1 MTTPDERFANA
12 AEPEQ
17 LTRAVEAARANG
29 LTVEVVDTVAEARKL
44 VIDQLPTGKTIFTS
58 ASETLRLS
66 GIAEDIDKSGRFT
79 SVRARLELD
88 GVDRDPTEVRLRTA
102 TPDVVVGSV
111 HAVTEQGQLVAAS
124 ATGSQFAPYAFGAA
138 QSIWVVGA
146 QKIVPDL
153 ETALTRIRTYS
164 LPKENERCLATYG
177 QPSVLSK
184 ILIIEREIFP
194 GRATLVLVREPI
206 GF

>member
-1 MTTPDERFANA
+1 MTTPDERFAGA
-12 AEPEQ
+12 ATPEQ
-17 LTRAVEAARANG
+17 LSRTAEAARANG
-29 LTVEVVDTVAEARKL
+29 LTVEVVDTIAEARKL
-44 VIDQLPTGKTIFTS
+44 VTDQLPTDKSIFTA

-66 GIAEDIDKSGRFT
+66 GIAEDVDRSGRFV
-79 SVRARLELD
+79 SVRAQLELD
-88 GVDRDPTEVRLRTA
+88 GVDRDPNHVRLRTA

-111 HAVTEQGQLVAAS
+111 HAVTEQGHLVAAS
-124 ATGSQFAPYAFGAA
+124 ATGSQFTPYAFGAGQA
-138 QSIWVVGA
+138 VWVVGA
-146 QKIVPDL
+146 QKVVPDL

-164 LPKENERCLATYG
+164 LPKENERCMAVYG

-184 ILIIEREIFP
+184 ILIIERELFP

>member
-1 MTTPDERFANA
+1 MTTPDERFASA
-12 AEPEQ
+12 AEPER
-17 LTRAVEAARANG
+17 LTRAAEAARANG

-44 VIDQLPTGKTIFTS
+44 VTDQLPTDKTVFTS

-66 GIAEDIDKSGRFT
+66 GIAEDIDRSGRFT
-79 SVRARLELD
+79 SVRAQLELD
-88 GVDRDPTEVRLRTA
+88 GVDRDPNQVRLRTA

-111 HAVTEQGQLVAAS
+111 HAVTEQGHLVAAS
-124 ATGSQFAPYAFGAA
+124 ATGSQFVPYAFGAG
-138 QSIWVVGA
+138 QTIWVVGA
-146 QKIVPDL
+146 QKVVPDL

-164 LPKENERCLATYG
+164 LPKENERCLAAYG
-177 QPSVLSK
+177 RPSVLSK

>member
-1 MTTPDERFANA
+1 MTTPDERFASA
-12 AEPEQ
+12 AEPER
-17 LTRAVEAARANG
+17 LTRAAEAARANG

-44 VIDQLPTGKTIFTS
+44 VTDQLPTDKTIFTS

-66 GIAEDIDKSGRFT
+66 GIAEDIDRSGRFT
-79 SVRARLELD
+79 SVRAQLELD
-88 GVDRDPTEVRLRTA
+88 GVDRDPNQVRLRTA

-111 HAVTEQGQLVAAS
+111 HAVTEQGHLVAAS
-124 ATGSQFAPYAFGAA
+124 ATGSQFVPYAFGAG
-138 QSIWVVGA
+138 QTIWVVGA
-146 QKIVPDL
+146 QKVVPDL

-164 LPKENERCLATYG
+164 LPKENERCLAAYG

>member
-12 AEPEQ
+12 AEPER
-17 LTRAVEAARANG
+17 LTRAAEAARANG

-44 VIDQLPTGKTIFTS
+44 VTDQLPTDKTVFTS

-66 GIAEDIDKSGRFT
+66 GIAEDIDRSGRFT
-79 SVRARLELD
+79 SVRAQLELD
-88 GVDRDPTEVRLRTA
+88 GVDRDPDQVRLRTA

-111 HAVTEQGQLVAAS
+111 HAVTEQGHLVAAS
-124 ATGSQFAPYAFGAA
+124 ATGSQFVPYAFGAG
-138 QSIWVVGA
+138 QTIWVVGA
-146 QKIVPDL
+146 QKVVPDL

-164 LPKENERCLATYG
+164 LPKENERCLAAYG